1 MSTTIH
7 FLKKFNLLELYV
19 FEDEDEYRKTST
31 SDFVFIPTLSSFIP
45 ITQIMKIVTTIKQS
59 EFDYAGISR
68 IYKILVNLIEGD
80 DISKNLLD
88 DKIIEK
94 SFISSGLII
103 NTKYETIFIPIY
115 NIKSIKEVELP

>member
-19 FEDEDEYRKTST
+19 FEDEDEYRRTSS

-59 EFDYAGISR
+59 DFDYFSGFTR

-115 NIKSIKEVELP
+115 NIKSIKVE